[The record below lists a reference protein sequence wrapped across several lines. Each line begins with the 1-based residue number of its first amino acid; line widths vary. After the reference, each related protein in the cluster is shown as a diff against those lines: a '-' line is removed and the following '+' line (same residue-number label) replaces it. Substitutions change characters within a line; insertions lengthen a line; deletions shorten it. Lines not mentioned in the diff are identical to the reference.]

1 MKLNLFPKLFIC
13 TSLWFATSVFAQE
26 AWQVTQKAWDAFAKK
41 NYYEVERLANDS
53 VRRWGEHAREMN
65 NGFEYATFLEG
76 SEAV

>member
-1 MKLNLFPKLFIC
+1 MKRIISNGVCIIVGILFAHPAF
-13 TSLWFATSVFAQE
+13 SEE

-65 NGFEYATFLEG
+65 NGLSTLP
-76 SEAV
+76 SSKEAKQ